1 MGILDKLAGV
11 LGGAFGLVDDLH
23 TSTEE
28 KLQLKNALLSVQVG
42 VVEKVVEA
50 EMKTIEAR
58 AKIVEAEAKSSN
70 FLTSS
75 WRPITMLTFLA
86 IIVLTSFGWVDTE
99 SLQQVPERMWSL
111 LTLGIGG
118 YIGGRTIEK
127 TVPSVL
133 SSLKSAEKV

>member
-1 MGILDKLAGV
+1 MGILDKLGSI
-11 LGGAFGLVDDLH
+11 LGGAFGIVDELH

-28 KLQLKNALLSVQVG
+28 KLQIKNALLMVQAG

-50 EMKTIEAR
+50 EAKTIEAR

-70 FLTSS
+70 WLTAS
-75 WRPITMLTFLA
+75 WRPITMLTFLF
-86 IIVLTSFGWVDTE
+86 IIVLASFGWVDTE
-99 SLQQVPERMWSL
+99 SLQEVPERMWSL